1 MRTRSEKTLEI
12 LEAAKALLDPEQP
25 MTLRHL
31 YYLLLSDHVLEGG
44 DAVASKRSYE
54 RLARD
59 PDLRAQMGA
68 YNRAKVEERFTLS
81 RCVQRYVE
89 LYAELA

>member
-1 MRTRSEKTLEI
+1 MD
-12 LEAAKALLDPEQP
+12 AFA
-25 MTLRHL
+25 
-31 YYLLLSDHVLEGG
+31 EGI
-44 DAVASKRSYE
+44 R

-68 YNRAKVEERFTLS
+68 YNRAQVEERFTLS
-81 RCVQRYVE
+81 RCVRRYVE

>member
-1 MRTRSEKTLEI
+1 MD
-12 LEAAKALLDPEQP
+12 AFA
-25 MTLRHL
+25 
-31 YYLLLSDHVLEGG
+31 EGI
-44 DAVASKRSYE
+44 R

-68 YNRAKVEERFTLS
+68 YNRAQVEEQFTLS